1 MQVKD
6 ADVRSQRGNFVLAYR
21 KEGLQPW
28 VTWCVDPKGRLHT
41 GHYFRWRWNAT
52 VDLGTR

>member
-6 ADVRSQRGNFVLAYR
+6 ADVRRTRGNFVLAYR

-28 VTWCVDPKGRLHT
+28 VTWRVDSEGHMHH
-41 GHYFRWRWNAT
+41 GHYFRFRWDAHC
-52 VDLGTR
+52 DLETR